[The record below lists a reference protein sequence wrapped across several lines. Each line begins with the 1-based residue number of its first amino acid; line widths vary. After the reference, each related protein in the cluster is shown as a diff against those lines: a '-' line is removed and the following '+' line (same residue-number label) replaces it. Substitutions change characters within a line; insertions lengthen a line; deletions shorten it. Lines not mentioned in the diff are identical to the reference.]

1 MNIWRAYAAFGLA
14 ATYFGH
20 EFIQRV
26 STSVIVSELM
36 AEFAVGGAVLGGL
49 SAFYFYAYAGMQIP
63 VGVLMDRFGPRRL
76 MSFAAGISALG
87 ALLFA
92 TAPAIEFAYAGR
104 MLIGF
109 GASFSWIGLL
119 TVTTLWLPPAKFSS
133 LAGIG
138 QAIGMLGAVFGQ
150 APLAHLVEAV
160 GWRMAVGLLAMIGAA
175 IALSLFASVPDIA
188 PKATQTKSRLTQGLR
203 IAAHNRQT
211 WLYAAFGLSMTGT
224 MLSFAGLWAVP
235 WLVSVHGFERA
246 AAAALC
252 STMFIG
258 WGVGSPL
265 IGWLS
270 DRAQRRKVFLV
281 GCGGGMVGTLLAILY
296 IPALPTVAMGL
307 LMFVNGIF
315 ASSMILAYGAAR
327 AHNPPEASG
336 ATYGIVNTGVVGSGA
351 IFQPLIGLLLDLN
364 WDGAMRAGARVY
376 TGEAYDAA
384 FAVLPCVAAIGTLA
398 AALAR
403 EKPLA

>member
-1 MNIWRAYAAFGLA
+1 MKIWRAYAAFGLA

-20 EFIQRV
+20 EFVQRV

-36 AEFAVGGAVLGGL
+36 AEFAVGGAVLGSL

-76 MSFAAGISALG
+76 MSFAAGISAMG

-104 MLIGF
+104 MLIGL

-119 TVTTLWLPPAKFSS
+119 TVTTLWLPPARFSG
-133 LAGIG
+133 LAGLG

-150 APLAHLVEAV
+150 APLALLVESLGWRTAV
-160 GWRMAVGLLAMIGAA
+160 GVLAALGAA
-175 IALSLFASVPDIA
+175 ISLLLFATVPDIA
-188 PKATQTKSRLTQGLR
+188 PKATQVQNRLTQGLR
-203 IAAHNRQT
+203 IAARNRQT
-211 WLYAAFGLSMTGT
+211 WLNAIYGLSMTGT
-224 MLSFAGLWAVP
+224 MLAFAGLWAVP
-235 WLVSVHGFERA
+235 WLVSVYGFERA
-246 AAAALC
+246 GAAALC
-252 STMFIG
+252 STMFVG
-258 WGVGSPL
+258 WAVGSPL

-270 DRAQRRKVFLV
+270 DRARRRKVFQ
-281 GCGGGMVGTLLAILY
+281 VGTGAGMALTLVAILY
-296 IPALPTVAMGL
+296 VPALPTLALGL
-307 LMFVNGIF
+307 LMFINGVL
-315 ASSMILAYGAAR
+315 ASGMILAYGAAR

-351 IFQPLIGLLLDLN
+351 IFQPLLGLLLDLN

-376 TGEAYDAA
+376 SAGAYDAA
-384 FAVLPCVAAIGTLA
+384 FAVLPCVAVIGTLA
-398 AALAR
+398 AALTR
-403 EKPLA
+403 EKSPA

>member
-1 MNIWRAYAAFGLA
+1 MKTWRAYAAFGLA

-36 AEFAVGGAVLGGL
+36 AEFAVGGAMLGGL

-76 MSFAAGISALG
+76 MSFAASISALG

-92 TAPAIEFAYAGR
+92 TAPVIEFAYAGR
-104 MLIGF
+104 MLIGL

-119 TVTTLWLPPAKFSS
+119 TVATLWLPPAKFSS

-138 QAIGMLGAVFGQ
+138 QATGMLGAMIGQ
-150 APLAHLVEAV
+150 APLAHLVEAF
-160 GWRMAVGLLAMIGAA
+160 GWRMAVGLLALIGTA
-175 IALSLFASVPDIA
+175 IALSLFAVVPDIT
-188 PKATQTKSRLTQGLR
+188 PKATQAKVRLMQGLR
-203 IAAHNRQT
+203 IAVHNRQT

-224 MLSFAGLWAVP
+224 MLAFAGLWAVP
-235 WLVSVHGFERA
+235 WLVSVHGFERTT
-246 AAAALC
+246 AAALC
-252 STMFIG
+252 STMFVG
-258 WGVGSPL
+258 WAVGSPL

-281 GCGGGMVGTLLAILY
+281 GCGAGMTGTLLAILY
-296 IPALPTVAMGL
+296 IPALSAVAMGL
-307 LMFVNGIF
+307 LMLVNGVF

-403 EKPLA
+403 EKPPA